1 MKFYRSNNISI
12 LLRIV
17 AILVL
22 CFAVVYFWLLT
33 PYWAISLWSLVF
45 IALITVNLIRH
56 LEKSQ
61 REMVNF
67 LLAIKQND
75 FTTSSQQSS
84 YKIDLKYAQTQI
96 LKVFQRLNKEK
107 ESEHQYLKTVVEHVK
122 VALVCFDEQGEVT
135 LLNQA
140 ACELFNRPYL
150 KNIIA
155 LKKIDPELYD
165 LLKSL
170 RPGQKSLIKIV
181 IQNKLMHL
189 SLQATAFRIKNNN
202 YKLVSFQDIK
212 SELEEKEL
220 ESWQK
225 LIRVM
230 THEIKNSAIPIA
242 TLTDV
247 TYQQLIG
254 ENDTPKD
261 LGTVDPE
268 ELKDI
273 KTSLKTIASRS
284 KGLVNFVKAYNDLT
298 RIPPP
303 KIKSVKVLSLLKN
316 VEQLLTPQ
324 LKSSGIRLKYQMES
338 TDMMIKA
345 DMDLIEQVIINVLLN
360 AVDALEN
367 KSNPQIII
375 SCFVNHDGKKCVE
388 ISDNGPGIPEEV
400 LENVFVPFYTTKNQG
415 SGIGLSLSRQIM
427 RLHHGTIEVS
437 SKTGAGTKVTLFF

>member
-1 MKFYRSNNISI
+1 MKFYNSDNFSI
-12 LLRIV
+12 LWRIV
-17 AILVL
+17 ALLVL
-22 CFAVVYFWLLT
+22 SFAVVYFWLGT
-33 PYWAISLWSLVF
+33 PYWAVSLWALVF

-56 LEKSQ
+56 LEKTR
-61 REMVNF
+61 REMINF
-67 LLAIKQND
+67 LLAIRQND
-75 FTTSSQQSS
+75 FTTSSPKSS

-96 LKVFQRLNKEK
+96 LEVFQRLNKEK
-107 ESEHQYLKTVVEHVK
+107 ESEHQYLKTVVDHVK
-122 VALVCFDEQGEVT
+122 VALICFDEMGEVT

-140 ACELFNRPYL
+140 ACGLFDRPYL
-150 KNIIA
+150 KNIVA
-155 LKKIDPELYD
+155 LKKIDSELYE

-170 RPGQKSLIKIV
+170 RPGQKRLIKIV
-181 IQNKLMHL
+181 IKNKLMHL
-189 SLQATAFRIKNNN
+189 SLQATAFKIKNHH

-254 ENDTPKD
+254 ENDSPKD
-261 LGTVDPE
+261 LGAIDPD

-273 KTSLKTIASRS
+273 KTSLRTISSRS

-303 KIKSVKVLSLLKN
+303 KIKSVDILPALKN
-316 VEQLLTPQ
+316 IEQLLTPQ
-324 LKSSGIRLKYQMES
+324 FKSSGIRLKYEVDHVDL
-338 TDMMIKA
+338 TIKA
-345 DMDLIEQVIINVLLN
+345 DMGLIEQVIINVLLN

-367 KSNPQIII
+367 QSNAEITI
-375 SCFVNHDGKKCVE
+375 SCFVNPDNKKCIE

-400 LENVFVPFYTTKNQG
+400 LENVFVPFYTTKSQG

-427 RLHHGTIEVS
+427 RLHYGTIEVS
-437 SKTGAGTKVTLFF
+437 SIPGAGTTVTLLF

>member
-1 MKFYRSNNISI
+1 MRFYNRNSVSI
-12 LLRIV
+12 LLRII

-22 CFAVVYFWLLT
+22 CFAVAYFWLYT
-33 PYWAISLWSLVF
+33 PYWTISVWSLVF
-45 IALITVNLIRH
+45 IALITLGLIRN
-56 LEKSQ
+56 LEKSK

-75 FTTSSQQSS
+75 FTTSSQKSS
-84 YKIDLKYAQTQI
+84 HKIDLKYAQTQI

-122 VALVCFDEQGEVT
+122 VALICFDDQDEVT

-140 ACELFNRPYL
+140 ASQLFDRPYL

-165 LLKSL
+165 LLKSM

-181 IQNKLMHL
+181 SQNKLMHL
-189 SLQATAFRIKNNN
+189 SLQATAFKIKNNN

-254 ENDTPKD
+254 ENDHPKD
-261 LGTVDPE
+261 LATIDPE
-268 ELKDI
+268 ELNDI

-298 RIPPP
+298 KIPLP
-303 KIKSVKVLSLLKN
+303 KIRSVNVLTMLKN
-316 VEQLLTPQ
+316 VEKLFAPQ
-324 LKSSGIRLKYQMES
+324 LKSSGIKLKYQMEL
-338 TDMMIKA
+338 TDLVIKA
-345 DMDLIEQVIINVLLN
+345 DVDLIEQVIINVLLN

-367 KSNPQIII
+367 KSDPQITLA
-375 SCFVNHDGKKCVE
+375 CFMNQDEKKCIE
-388 ISDNGPGIPEEV
+388 ISDNGPGIPDEI
-400 LENVFVPFYTTKNQG
+400 LENVFVPFYTTKNEG

-437 SKTGAGTKVTLFF
+437 SKEGVGTRVKLLF

>member
-1 MKFYRSNNISI
+1 MKFYKRYSVSIS
-12 LLRIV
+12 LRIA

-22 CFAVVYFWLLT
+22 CFFVAYFWVLT
-33 PYWAISLWSLVF
+33 PYWTISVWSLVF
-45 IALITVNLIRH
+45 IILITINLVRH
-56 LEKSQ
+56 LERLK

-75 FTTSSQQSS
+75 FTTSSLTSS
-84 YKIDLKYAQTQI
+84 QKIDLKYAQTEI

-122 VALVCFDEQGEVT
+122 VALICFDNRGEIT

-140 ACELFNRPYL
+140 AGQLFDRPYL
-150 KNIIA
+150 RNIIA
-155 LKKIDPELYD
+155 LKNIDAALYK
-165 LLKSL
+165 LLKTL
-170 RPGQKSLIKIV
+170 QPGQKHLIKIIV
-181 IQNKLMHL
+181 KNKLMHL
-189 SLQATAFRIKNNN
+189 SLQATAFKIKGNN

-212 SELEEKEL
+212 SELDEKEL

-254 ENDTPKD
+254 ENDSPKD
-261 LGTVDPE
+261 LATMDDE
-268 ELKDI
+268 ELDDI

-284 KGLVNFVKAYNDLT
+284 KGLVNFVKAYNHLT
-298 RIPPP
+298 KIPPP
-303 KIKSVKVLSLLKN
+303 KIQSVDILPVLKRVEKLLAA
-316 VEQLLTPQ
+316 QLEL
-324 LKSSGIRLKYQMES
+324 SGIRLKYQVEL
-338 TDMMIKA
+338 TGLVIKA
-345 DMDLIEQVIINVLLN
+345 DIDLIEQVVINIMLN
-360 AVDALEN
+360 AIDALKDEA
-367 KSNPQIII
+367 NPMITL
-375 SCFVNHDGKKCVE
+375 SCFTTHDDKKC
-388 ISDNGPGIPEEV
+388 ILIRDNGPGIPDEI
-400 LENVFVPFYTTKNQG
+400 LENVFVPFYTTKKEG

-437 SKTGAGTKVTLFF
+437 SREGYGTSVKLLF

>member
-225 LIRVM
+225 LGYSYSYLDRRHLPTINRRERHTKRSGHRRSGRVKR
-230 THEIKNSAIPIA
+230 H
-242 TLTDV
+242 
-247 TYQQLIG
+247 Q
-254 ENDTPKD
+254 
-261 LGTVDPE
+261 
-268 ELKDI
+268 
-273 KTSLKTIASRS
+273 
-284 KGLVNFVKAYNDLT
+284 
-298 RIPPP
+298 
-303 KIKSVKVLSLLKN
+303 
-316 VEQLLTPQ
+316 
-324 LKSSGIRLKYQMES
+324 
-338 TDMMIKA
+338 
-345 DMDLIEQVIINVLLN
+345 
-360 AVDALEN
+360 
-367 KSNPQIII
+367 
-375 SCFVNHDGKKCVE
+375 
-388 ISDNGPGIPEEV
+388 
-400 LENVFVPFYTTKNQG
+400 NQP
-415 SGIGLSLSRQIM
+415 
-427 RLHHGTIEVS
+427 
-437 SKTGAGTKVTLFF
+437 